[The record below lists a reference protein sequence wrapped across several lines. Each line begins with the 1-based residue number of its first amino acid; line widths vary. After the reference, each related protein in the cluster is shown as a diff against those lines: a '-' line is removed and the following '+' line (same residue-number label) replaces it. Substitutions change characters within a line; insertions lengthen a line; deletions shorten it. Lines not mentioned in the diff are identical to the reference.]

1 MDINKPLFQLTVGE
15 FLELQRTQMAPNIL
29 EEPVPVN
36 EDRYVHGL
44 DGLASLLQCSRST
57 ASRIKQSGRIDKAIR
72 QCGRKIVI
80 DSKEA
85 MRLLNKK

>member
-15 FLELQRTQMAPNIL
+15 FLELQKSQMCLPIH
-29 EEPVPVN
+29 EEPSPEN

-44 DGLASLLQCSRST
+44 DGLARLLQCSRST

-72 QCGRKIVI
+72 QCGRKIVV